1 MPPPALVMSADP
13 KPTITL
19 QIISAIVI
27 AGCVFTFSVGLSAIT
42 VTWDPCSAFLAG
54 VFFLPLS
61 AALGIQ
67 QYRGTFWRNRKAAL
81 FAAICLFIVSG
92 LLWLTFIVSLG
103 EILLSGGRAGLLL
116 ESFWP
121 MLVVGTLA
129 AVAGWANLH
138 WSRLLKVEC
147 IRPYSPW
154 QFSLKDLLV
163 GVAVISEMIAS
174 VTFLLREVRPQFAE
188 HVAPKDAPFSLPV
201 NARDVSYCQ
210 GVRGSIAYEFTID
223 EEGFKD
229 CINSGVG
236 SIESISA
243 KVTLNPITTP
253 VTIDRFNSLSR
264 ELKGPESI
272 TVSNGLFYSW
282 SKEDRGVH
290 AVFDRNTSRAYFEAH
305 FN

>member
-1 MPPPALVMSADP
+1 MSADP
-13 KPTITL
+13 KPTIAL
-19 QIISAIVI
+19 QILSAIII
-27 AGCVFTFSVGLSAIT
+27 AGCVFAFSIGLSALTI
-42 VTWDPCSAFLAG
+42 TWDPCTAFLSG

-81 FAAICLFIVSG
+81 FAAICLFIVGG
-92 LLWLTFIVSLG
+92 LLWLTFLVNLG

-116 ESFWP
+116 DSFWP

-129 AVAGWANLH
+129 AVAGWANEH
-138 WSRLLKVEC
+138 WSRLLKVESASSL
-147 IRPYSPW
+147 IRPG
-154 QFSLKDLLV
+154 QFTLRDLLV

-188 HVAPKDAPFSLPV
+188 HVASKDAPFSLPV

-229 CINSGVG
+229 WINSGVG

-243 KVTLNPITTP
+243 KVTLDPITAP

-282 SKEDRGVH
+282 SKEGRGVH
-290 AVFDRNTSRAYFEAH
+290 AVFDRNTNRAYFEAH